1 MGSSKRSK
9 IDKED
14 EQKLLVELVERASKL
29 VNLTMNYITNK
40 SFWIKSMVI
49 CERNNLRFNSTD
61 LFYIIL
67 NFNFSKFYIYFCG
80 LGITWTY

>member
-61 LFYIIL
+61 LFSIFQ
-67 NFNFSKFYIYFCG
+67 NFIFTSAA
-80 LGITWTY
+80 